1 MSITNQNAK
10 IGLAII
16 GCGDI
21 GQARAQFAR
30 SYSGI
35 GWIGVCDIN
44 RELAQSVATQI
55 EADFV
60 TSDASELLSRSEV
73 TAAIIA
79 TNETAH
85 YAPVSLAIEHKLS
98 LFIEKP
104 LAVDFRQSAELSDK
118 ILKYCIDAVMG
129 YTQRFRH
136 RFLVVKE
143 KLDNNQIGQVSSVSA
158 RGLLNRTI
166 ANMVLSRAND
176 HTNLTP
182 MVASGTHMLDM
193 CLWLMQGS
201 KPKAIFARST
211 DKIFGST
218 GSKDTTIAVLEFDN
232 DAVLSI
238 NHSWV
243 APENW
248 PGGVYGMQIGII
260 GTQGVIDI
268 EDMHRDVI
276 LASSQHQP
284 AGYKR
289 PSASIENKAASHQQS
304 RNVDFLTSIP
314 FGQKSQ
320 GEMWGPIREET
331 FSWFQRLQT
340 GVPTPH
346 TTAQEGHANLALCMA
361 IDLAA
366 KTGKILEIPDDIN
379 ELANQ
384 FT

>member
-60 TSDASELLSRSEV
+60 TSDASELLSRFEV

-118 ILKYCIDAVMG
+118 ILKYGIDAVMG

>member
-1 MSITNQNAK
+1 MTNQNAK

-118 ILKYCIDAVMG
+118 ILKYGIDAVMG

>member
-1 MSITNQNAK
+1 VSITNQNAK

-118 ILKYCIDAVMG
+118 ILKYGIDAVMG

>member
-118 ILKYCIDAVMG
+118 ILKYGIDAVMG

-276 LASSQHQP
+276 
-284 AGYKR
+284 
-289 PSASIENKAASHQQS
+289 
-304 RNVDFLTSIP
+304 
-314 FGQKSQ
+314 
-320 GEMWGPIREET
+320 
-331 FSWFQRLQT
+331 
-340 GVPTPH
+340 
-346 TTAQEGHANLALCMA
+346 
-361 IDLAA
+361 
-366 KTGKILEIPDDIN
+366 
-379 ELANQ
+379 
-384 FT
+384 